1 MTAAMTNIKI
11 IQFLFIILTPT
22 LSYGQKEV
30 LQFGLNSGVNIS
42 YFDDN
47 YLQANSFLGY
57 SIGAKLRLTPKGKE
71 DSKSRIYHFESGINY
86 IKEGYAY
93 TIDKQ
98 RMSLS
103 QRQVEIPFYFIGK
116 FSKKVLPQQMIQK
129 KISLGVKVGGIMSF
143 QKQYNLTRTFFA
155 NNQIINEQ
163 ITQKPLNIFLVSRFG
178 LEREFV
184 NVILGT
190 GITAH
195 ASCLTSTEGS
205 LTGNG
210 QMPIWNYKFRS
221 NYFSLDIFVLIKNL
235 SKFKGRKKIISES
248 DDCAHLNIYNDHCF
262 ISTTFSR
269 RQFHS

>member
-1 MTAAMTNIKI
+1 MTSLKK
-11 IQFLFIILTPT
+11 IQFLFIILTPV
-22 LSYGQKEV
+22 LSYGQKEI
-30 LQFGLNSGVNIS
+30 LTFGLNSGGNIS
-42 YFDDN
+42 YFDN
-47 YLQANSFLGY
+47 KYSQTNLFLGY
-57 SIGAKLRLTPKGKE
+57 SIGAKLRLTPKVKKNL
-71 DSKSRIYHFESGINY
+71 KSRIYYFESGINY

-116 FSKKVLPQQMIQK
+116 VSKKVLPQQMVQK
-129 KISLGVKVGGIMSF
+129 KISVVAKFGAVMSF
-143 QKQYNLTRTFFA
+143 QRQYKLMRTFSA

-163 ITQKPLNIFLVSRFG
+163 ITQKPLNIFLVGGLG
-178 LEREFV
+178 LEREFD

-205 LTGNG
+205 LTSNV
-210 QMPIWNYKFRS
+210 QIPIWNYKYRS

-235 SKFKGRKKIISES
+235 SKLKGHKKTMSES
-248 DDCAHLNIYNDHCF
+248 DDCA
-262 ISTTFSR
+262 TP
-269 RQFHS
+269 